1 MLVRLLYVSRSSH
14 PITADSVDQLLN
26 QSRKNNTSAG
36 ITGVLCFTESCYL
49 QVIEGGRKAVNDLY
63 NQIVSDE
70 RHSEVTVLHF
80 EEVNERLYGSWTM
93 GRVNLERLNPAL
105 VLKYSEKPVLD
116 PYSVS
121 GKVSMALLA
130 ELISTAA
137 IGSREK

>member
-1 MLVRLLYVSRSSH
+1 MLVRLLYVSRSSQT
-14 PITADSVDQLLN
+14 ITAEHVDQILS
-26 QSRKNNTSAG
+26 QSKKNNASSG

-49 QVIEGGRKAVNDLY
+49 QVIEGGRKAVNELY
-63 NQIVSDE
+63 NHIVKDE

-80 EEVNERLYGSWTM
+80 EEVTERLYGSWTM

-105 VLKYSEKPVLD
+105 VLKYSEKPELD

-121 GKVSMALLA
+121 GKVSMALLSD
-130 ELISTAA
+130 LISTAA